1 MNLSNLSAIQD
12 QAQLS
17 SSNRLEMTSKN
28 VHKGQMAPIEIVVLS
43 FIWSLLSYAFSK
55 ATFCFGNKCKEK
67 KNVK

>member
-28 VHKGQMAPIEIVVLS
+28 VYKGQMASIKIVFS

-55 ATFCFGNKCKEK
+55 PTFYFGNRYKE
-67 KNVK
+67 